1 MMYLMT
7 MTKQQRTL
15 SNLILNDKILKKKN
29 ADHKYVSLI
38 IDQTFYRTNIEES
51 YIEKSHRIF
60 KCYILRFEFEIL

>member
-15 SNLILNDKILKKKN
+15 SNLILNDKILKK
-29 ADHKYVSLI
+29 DHKYVSLI
-38 IDQTFYRTNIEES
+38 IDQTFYRTNFEES

-60 KCYILRFEFEIL
+60 KCYILLFEFEIL